1 MPQTWKL
8 KPRKTASKQLT
19 VVKKLVKKHK
29 QLIHAGDPD
38 REGQLLVDEVIDYCK
53 VANSEKQSMQR
64 LLISDLNLSAVKR
77 ALGQM
82 QSNSSFIPLSVSALA
97 RSRADWLY
105 GMNMSRAYTLLGKQ
119 AGYNGVLSVGR
130 VQTPVLGLVVRR
142 DREIEAFVPRDFFTL
157 DALIPYGS
165 PEQDIKARWVP
176 SEACQKWLDE
186 DGRVLSLALAEN
198 VANRIKDKP
207 AKVVDSQQKQT
218 KQSAPLP
225 YSLSALQ
232 IDASK
237 RFNMS
242 AQMVLDIC
250 QALYEKH
257 KVITYPR
264 SDCRY
269 LPKDHF
275 KEAASVTRAI
285 QGLAPELSKAVSEA
299 NLSLKSRAWNDSK
312 VEAHHALFLQPK
324 AQLLF
329 LLMKLR
335 FISSL
340 LLST

>member
-1 MPQTWKL
+1 M
-8 KPRKTASKQLT
+8 
-19 VVKKLVKKHK
+19 
-29 QLIHAGDPD
+29 
-38 REGQLLVDEVIDYCK
+38 
-53 VANSEKQSMQR
+53 
-64 LLISDLNLSAVKR
+64 
-77 ALGQM
+77 
-82 QSNSSFIPLSVSALA
+82 
-97 RSRADWLY
+97 
-105 GMNMSRAYTLLGKQ
+105 
-119 AGYNGVLSVGR
+119 
-130 VQTPVLGLVVRR
+130 
-142 DREIEAFVPRDFFTL
+142 
-157 DALIPYGS
+157 
-165 PEQDIKARWVP
+165 P

-285 QGLAPELSKAVSEA
+285 QGLAPDLSKAVSEA

-335 FISSL
+335 CISLL